1 MSIKKPRILLM
12 NDDGYLAP
20 GILALYQVLAD
31 DYEVTVIAP
40 EHDCSGRS
48 SAITLDRPIALKP
61 STHHGFYF
69 VTGTPA
75 DCGHLVFS
83 GALNHVFSETTVT
96 RFDWVL
102 SGINNGA
109 NMGDDLIYS
118 GTLGAATE
126 GALAGLPAIAFSLV
140 DKGYENLTQAA
151 IIARQIFEMARLQ
164 QAQTQSQGKKIFWN
178 VNIPNYPRYCAAGLF
193 ETSFSRMGQRHS
205 ANPVDKIISP
215 KGETLFWI
223 GPAGHGKHDVPGSD
237 FEAIHQGKVS
247 ITPVS
252 LDRTDRHS

>member
-1 MSIKKPRILLM
+1 MSVTKPRILLM

-20 GILALYQVLAD
+20 GILALYQVLAN

-40 EHDCSGRS
+40 EQDCSGRS
-48 SAITLDRPIALKP
+48 SAITLDRPIALKQ

-83 GALNHVFSETTVT
+83 GALDHVFDEIVEQ

-109 NMGDDLIYS
+109 NLGDDLIYS

-140 DKGYENLTQAA
+140 NKGYENLLQTAK
-151 IIARQIFEMARLQ
+151 IARQIFEMARIQ
-164 QAQTQSQGKKIFWN
+164 QAQLITQNKSLFWN
-178 VNIPNYPRYCAAGLF
+178 VNIPNHIRYRADGLF
-193 ETSFSRMGQRHS
+193 ETVFTRMGQRHG
-205 ANPVDKIISP
+205 ANPVEKVISP
-215 KGETLFWI
+215 KGEAMFWI

-237 FEAIHQGKVS
+237 FEAVYQGKVS
-247 ITPVS
+247 ITPVT
-252 LDRTDRHS
+252 LDRTANN